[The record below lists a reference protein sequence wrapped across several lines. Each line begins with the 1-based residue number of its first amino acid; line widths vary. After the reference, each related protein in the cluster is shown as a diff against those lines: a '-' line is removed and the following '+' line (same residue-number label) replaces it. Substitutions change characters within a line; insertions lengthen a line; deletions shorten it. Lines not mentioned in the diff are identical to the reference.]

1 MFEAFVR
8 KFISRFDATLS
19 RHYISEEIVD
29 NVVRRICCPGY
40 ALKQIVWAWSRDAI
54 QAERIKVYNAIMGL
68 PDRDA
73 AKFRDELA
81 YLVSKGWAGMGMF
94 PYAPVKEQLPVES
107 GYDNRTGLPYVVH
120 NGHRLYWQKWM
131 SPQEAE
137 SVYRGYVENECILGD
152 RYRSKTPHAYFTDS
166 FKVEEGDVLLDVG
179 CSEGLFALHCIDL
192 ARRVYA
198 FEALPKWKT
207 PLSCTFGP
215 FAGKAKIYNK
225 YVSDHTGGSCVR
237 LVDVLADEP
246 EDATY
251 FIKMDIEGAER
262 VVLPSCRDFFAK
274 RRVKLACAAYHRV
287 DDAECLSSMLQEM
300 GFSTEFSDGWMLP
313 EINGYV
319 YPYFRHGMIYAR
331 NF

>member
-1 MFEAFVR
+1 MLEAFVR
-8 KFISRFDATLS
+8 KFIGHFDATLS
-19 RHYISEEIVD
+19 RHFISEEVVD

-73 AKFRDELA
+73 AKYRDELA
-81 YLVSKGWAGMGMF
+81 YLASKGLAGMGMF
-94 PYAPVKEQLPVES
+94 PYAPVKKQTPVEA
-107 GYDNRTGLPYVVH
+107 GYDSRTGLPYVVH

-131 SPQEAE
+131 SQQEAE
-137 SVYRGYVENECILGD
+137 YAYRGYVENECILGD
-152 RYRSKTPHAYFTDS
+152 RYRSKTPHAYLTDS
-166 FKVEEGDVLLDVG
+166 FRVEKGDVVLDVG
-179 CSEGLFALHCIDL
+179 CSEGLFSLHCVDL

-198 FEALPKWKT
+198 FEALPKWKR
-207 PLSCTFGP
+207 PLDCTFSP
-215 FAGKAKIYNK
+215 FVEKARVYNK
-225 YVSDHTGGSCVR
+225 YVSDHTGGNFVR
-237 LVDVLADEP
+237 LDDVLAEEP
-246 EDATY
+246 EDTTF

-262 VVLPSCRDFFAK
+262 IVLPSCRDFFMR

-287 DDAECLSSMLQEM
+287 DDAEYLTATLRGM
-300 GFSTEFSDGWMLP
+300 GFKTEFSDGWMLP
-313 EINGYV
+313 EINGFV